1 MPDKRKLAGFIF
13 LAILFTTL
21 LFQTAFSSLVYAQ
34 TQAVTDDEVNEVAK
48 DLYCPVCESTPL
60 DVCPTQACADWR
72 EVIRE
77 KLGQGQTPE
86 EIRDYFALQYGP
98 RALAEPAREGFSLAV
113 WIIPI
118 AAIILGGFLFTRYL
132 RGIRVKPGHDMAFS
146 TDVADIDGRVD
157 DPASEAADSEAA
169 DSEAADSEAADS
181 EDYEA
186 RIEQELREKYS

>member
-1 MPDKRKLAGFIF
+1 MPDKRKLAVFLI
-13 LAILFTTL
+13 LAILFATL
-21 LFQTAFSSLVYAQ
+21 LSQTSFSSVAYAQ
-34 TQAVTDDEVNEVAK
+34 TRAVTDDEVNAVAK

-77 KLGQGQTPE
+77 KLGEGQTPE
-86 EIRDYFALQYGP
+86 EIRDYFTLQYGP
-98 RALAEPAREGFSLAV
+98 RVLAEPAREGFSLAV

-118 AAIILGGFLFTRYL
+118 AAVILGGFLFTRYL
-132 RGIRVKPGHDMAFS
+132 RGIRVKAGHDMAFS
-146 TDVADIDGRVD
+146 PEVADIDGTVHG
-157 DPASEAADSEAA
+157 PASV
-169 DSEAADSEAADS
+169 AADSEAADS

>member
-1 MPDKRKLAGFIF
+1 MPDKRKLSVFLI
-13 LAILFTTL
+13 LAILFITP
-21 LFQTAFSSLVYAQ
+21 LFLTSFSSVAYAQ
-34 TQAVTDDEVNEVAK
+34 TQAVTDDQVNAVAK

-77 KLGQGQTPE
+77 KLGEGQTPE

-98 RALAEPAREGFSLAV
+98 RALAEPARKGFSLVV
-113 WIIPI
+113 WIMPI
-118 AAIILGGFLFTRYL
+118 AAVILGGLLFTRYL
-132 RGIRVKPGHDMAFS
+132 RGIRVKASQDMAFS
-146 TDVADIDGRVD
+146 AKFDDIDETVGG
-157 DPASEAADSEAA
+157 P
-169 DSEAADSEAADS
+169 DS

>member
-1 MPDKRKLAGFIF
+1 MPGKRKLAGLFLLASLFTALLF
-13 LAILFTTL
+13 LA
-21 LFQTAFSSLVYAQ
+21 AYSSLAYAQ
-34 TQAVTDDEVNEVAK
+34 TGTVTDDEVNAVAK

-77 KLGQGQTPE
+77 KLGEGQTPE

-113 WIIPI
+113 WILPI
-118 AAIILGGFLFTRYL
+118 AAIFLGGFLFARYL
-132 RGIRVKPGHDMAFS
+132 RSIRGQAGPDLAFS
-146 TDVADIDGRVD
+146 TEVTDIDGTVG
-157 DPASEAADSEAA
+157 DPASKAADSEAA
-169 DSEAADSEAADS
+169 DSD
-181 EDYEA
+181 DYEA

>member
-1 MPDKRKLAGFIF
+1 LIVPDKRKLAVFLI

-21 LFQTAFSSLVYAQ
+21 MFQTSFSSVAYAQ
-34 TQAVTDDEVNEVAK
+34 SQAVTDDEVNAVAK

-60 DVCPTQACADWR
+60 DVCATQACADWR

-77 KLGQGQTPE
+77 KLGEGQTPE
-86 EIRDYFALQYGP
+86 EIRDYFTLQYGP
-98 RALAEPAREGFSLAV
+98 RVLAEPAREGFSLAV

-118 AAIILGGFLFTRYL
+118 AAVILGGFLFTRYL
-132 RGIRVKPGHDMAFS
+132 RGIRVKAGHDMAFS
-146 TDVADIDGRVD
+146 PEVADIDGTVHG
-157 DPASEAADSEAA
+157 PASQ
-169 DSEAADSEAADS
+169 AADS